1 MTKLQGE
8 VLLDFDTVS
17 AKVALR
23 RTKIYQLIKAGDF
36 PAPIKL
42 TPSCSRWRLSEV
54 DSWIDSKISSRA
66 A

>member
-8 VLLDFDTVS
+8 ILLDFDSVS
-17 AKVALR
+17 TKVGLR

-42 TPSCSRWRLSEV
+42 TPSCSRWRFTEIE
-54 DSWIDSKISSRA
+54 SWIASKITRA